1 MKVLVTGSASSGKS
15 AYAEQVAISLPE
27 PHVYLATMPSEGAE
41 AQKRIE
47 RHRALRTGKG
57 FATVEQP
64 VHLAAAALPEGS
76 AQGTVLVEDLGNL
89 VANALFGG
97 GGSDAGASCAADV
110 SGSAQAAPESVATCL
125 AADVLE
131 LAQRCGNIV
140 VVANEVGCDGV
151 AYDDATAGY
160 IEQLGACACMLA
172 DAFDVVV
179 HVIVGQPNV
188 VKGVLE

>member
-1 MKVLVTGSASSGKS
+1 MKVLVTGGASSGKS
-15 AYAEQVAISLPE
+15 AFAEQVTIGLPK
-27 PHVYLATMPSEGAE
+27 PHVYLATMSSEGTE

-47 RHRALRTGKG
+47 RHRALRAGKG

-64 VHLAAAALPEGS
+64 VHVADAALPEDS
-76 AQGTVLVEDLGNL
+76 AEGTVLVEDLGNL
-89 VANALFGG
+89 VANALFGSG
-97 GGSDAGASCAADV
+97 GTDAQDPQAPSSC
-110 SGSAQAAPESVATCL
+110 ESVASRL
-125 AADVLE
+125 ATDVLA

-151 AYDDATAGY
+151 VYDDATAGY

-179 HVIVGQPNV
+179 HVVVGQPYV
-188 VKGVLE
+188 VKGALE